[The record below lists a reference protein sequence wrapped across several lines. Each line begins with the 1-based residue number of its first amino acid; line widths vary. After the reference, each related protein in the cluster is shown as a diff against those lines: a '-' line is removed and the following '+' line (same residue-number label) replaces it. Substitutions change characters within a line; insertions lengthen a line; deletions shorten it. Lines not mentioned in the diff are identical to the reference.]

1 MRKILLSIGVFLATL
16 IVSANLLLFTSFGN
30 KILAPILQAG
40 LNYKLPIRTKI
51 QSLRISFGKIEASLI
66 IADTLKS
73 NLKGRYTLKG
83 FDILA
88 DFAPTDELLDILSA
102 SQKHPNQNK
111 SAPNSTKNTPQ
122 NNLLNTLQ
130 NLQNPPSSTSQNPT
144 QSQAQNLAK
153 NTSPYL
159 FTLRFVGRYKDYII
173 TSIKESSQIS
183 ALEYL
188 PTPSH
193 ATSNPLTTYHLTN
206 HPLANHPLATRPL
219 SAHTFATHA
228 SVQSTQTRLAQIEQQ
243 ALPQTSKTQY
253 SQVQTLQD
261 EDDFGSFENT
271 MEHFRSQNSQ
281 TPLPSLNTLPSLP
294 DLSHP
299 STQLDNTDSTSLD
312 FALDSP
318 DLTLQNPLLDS
329 SPDSIL
335 LDSALD
341 FALDMMQNP
350 ANKTPQV
357 NILARAR
364 FFEIKQY
371 ALELKAF
378 PSIIISKILD
388 FPYDFYGIFDLK
400 AKATLHA
407 KREKSNIN
415 AILNA
420 KNLIIQK
427 NQKNQKIQRNPNA
440 NLLSLQARFGTQEG
454 NLLSALSI
462 SLKSS
467 LTSQLKSLKSTQR
480 KNIIDKPS
488 TPKDILPNL
497 TLLAQ
502 ASTNLKT
509 LKTQAKITD
518 NYEIPLGR
526 LDFSQNGEYDL
537 EIFNLTNLGA
547 MLGLRLQGDMHLQ
560 GNYDIQNS
568 IINGKSNTLGGVSHF
583 ELNGDNL
590 KINAENIALEKLLA
604 LFGAPSVLEGRA
616 QMSANYNFLFAKG
629 AMSLQASNLGT
640 NINSADLSFYGIEGL
655 SKNPSP
661 LGVDLENI
669 LESNRLDFGDLQAT
683 PQNAINTLQ
692 NTTTLNMQSKLNA
705 GVNDCSLSIDTP
717 SEKIESTRCIINLI
731 AQNLQIT
738 LTLMPK
744 KYTQQESQN
753 SQNQAQNPPKWL
765 ESKELESNMILPQNQ
780 QNLNSQNLSPQ
791 NYSNT
796 QNPNI
801 QNANIQ
807 NANIMEGLQ
816 INISGSFTSPQVQK
830 NLPELPPDD
839 DEFLEF

>member
-1 MRKILLSIGVFLATL
+1 M
-16 IVSANLLLFTSFGN
+16 SANLLLFTSFGN

-88 DFAPTDELLDILSA
+88 DFAPTDELRDILSA
-102 SQKHPNQNK
+102 SQKHSNQK
-111 SAPNSTKNTPQ
+111 SSPNSTKNAPQ
-122 NNLLNTLQ
+122 NNLQNTLQ
-130 NLQNPPSSTSQNPT
+130 NLQNPPSNTSQNPT
-144 QSQAQNLAK
+144 QSQAQNPAQ

-193 ATSNPLTTYHLTN
+193 ATPNPLTTYS
-206 HPLANHPLATRPL
+206 L
-219 SAHTFATHA
+219 STHTFATHTN
-228 SVQSTQTRLAQIEQQ
+228 VQSTQKRLAQIEQQ
-243 ALPQTSKTQY
+243 TLPQTSKTQY
-253 SQVQTLQD
+253 SQVQNLQD

-299 STQLDNTDSTSLD
+299 NTQLDNTDSTSLD

-350 ANKTPQV
+350 ANQTPQA

-427 NQKNQKIQRNPNA
+427 NQKSQKIQRNPNA

-467 LTSQLKSLKSTQR
+467 LTSQLKSLKSTPR

-488 TPKDILPNL
+488 TPKDILPNI

-518 NYEIPLGR
+518 TYEIPLGR

-568 IINGKSNTLGGVSHF
+568 IIDGKSNTLGGVSYF

-604 LFGAPSVLEGRA
+604 LFGVPSVLEGRA

-629 AMSLQASNLGT
+629 AMSLQAINLGT

-669 LESNRLDFGDLQAT
+669 LESNRLDFGDLQTT
-683 PQNAINTLQ
+683 PQNVISTLQ
-692 NTTTLNMQSKLNA
+692 NTTTLSMQSKLNA

-717 SEKIESTRCIINLI
+717 SEKIESTRCTINLI

-738 LTLMPK
+738 LTLKPK
-744 KYTQQESQN
+744 KYTQQESL
-753 SQNQAQNPPKWL
+753 NQAQNTLDEL
-765 ESKELESNMILPQNQ
+765 ESKELESNMISPQNQ
-780 QNLNSQNLSPQ
+780 QKLNSQNLIPQ

-796 QNPNI
+796 QNPNMQNANI

-807 NANIMEGLQ
+807 NANMVEDLQ
-816 INISGSFTSPQVQK
+816 INISGSFASPQVQK

>member
-1 MRKILLSIGVFLATL
+1 MRKIILSIGVFLATL

-51 QSLRISFGKIEASLI
+51 KSLRISFGKIEASLI

-88 DFAPTDELLDILSA
+88 DFAPTDELGYALSDTLST
-102 SQKHPNQNK
+102 SQKHSNQNK

-122 NNLLNTLQ
+122 NNL
-130 NLQNPPSSTSQNPT
+130 QNPPPFTSQNP
-144 QSQAQNLAK
+144 AQ

-173 TSIKESSQIS
+173 TSIKKSSQIS

-193 ATSNPLTTYHLTN
+193 ATPNPLTTYHLTN
-206 HPLANHPLATRPL
+206 YPLATRPL
-219 SAHTFATHA
+219 STHTFATHA
-228 SVQSTQTRLAQIEQQ
+228 SVQPTQTRLVQIEQQ

-253 SQVQTLQD
+253 LQVQNLQD

-271 MEHFRSQNSQ
+271 MERFRHQNSQ

-294 DLSHP
+294 DLSPP

-350 ANKTPQV
+350 ANQTPQV

-400 AKATLHA
+400 AKATLHS

-502 ASTNLKT
+502 TSTNLKT

-560 GNYDIQNS
+560 GNYDIQKS
-568 IINGKSNTLGGVSHF
+568 IIDGKSNTLGGVSHF

-629 AMSLQASNLGT
+629 AMSLQASNLGA

-655 SKNPSP
+655 SKNPPP

-731 AQNLQIT
+731 AQNLQIA
-738 LTLMPK
+738 LTLKPK
-744 KYTQQESQN
+744 KYTQQESLN
-753 SQNQAQNPPKWL
+753 PQNQAQNLPKWL
-765 ESKELESNMILPQNQ
+765 ESKELESNMISPQNQ

-801 QNANIQ
+801 QNANI
-807 NANIMEGLQ
+807 MEGLQ
-816 INISGSFTSPQVQK
+816 INISGSFASPQVQK
-830 NLPELPPDD
+830 NLPELPPND

>member
-88 DFAPTDELLDILSA
+88 DFAPTDELRDILSA
-102 SQKHPNQNK
+102 SQKHSNQK
-111 SAPNSTKNTPQ
+111 SSPNSTKNAPQ
-122 NNLLNTLQ
+122 NNLQNTLQ
-130 NLQNPPSSTSQNPT
+130 NLQNPPSNTSQNPA
-144 QSQAQNLAK
+144 QSQAQNPAQ

-193 ATSNPLTTYHLTN
+193 ATHNPLTTYS
-206 HPLANHPLATRPL
+206 L
-219 SAHTFATHA
+219 STHTFATHA
-228 SVQSTQTRLAQIEQQ
+228 NVQSTQKRLAQIEQQ
-243 ALPQTSKTQY
+243 TLPQTSKTQY
-253 SQVQTLQD
+253 SQVQNLQD

-271 MEHFRSQNSQ
+271 MERFRHQNSQ

-299 STQLDNTDSTSLD
+299 STQLYNTDSTSLD

-350 ANKTPQV
+350 ANQTPQV

-467 LTSQLKSLKSTQR
+467 LTSQLKSLKSTPR

-488 TPKDILPNL
+488 TPKDILPNI

-568 IINGKSNTLGGVSHF
+568 IIDGKSNTLGGVSHF

-604 LFGAPSVLEGRA
+604 IFGAPSVLEGRA

-765 ESKELESNMILPQNQ
+765 ESKELESNMISPQNQ
-780 QNLNSQNLSPQ
+780 QNLSPQNLSPQ

-816 INISGSFTSPQVQK
+816 INISGSFASPQVQK

>member
-88 DFAPTDELLDILSA
+88 DFAPTDELGYTLSDTLST

-122 NNLLNTLQ
+122 NNLQNTLQ
-130 NLQNPPSSTSQNPT
+130 NLQNPPSNTLQNPT
-144 QSQAQNLAK
+144 QNQAQNPAK

-183 ALEYL
+183 ALDDL
-188 PTPSH
+188 PTPYH
-193 ATSNPLTTYHLTN
+193 ATPHPLTT
-206 HPLANHPLATRPL
+206 
-219 SAHTFATHA
+219 HTFAIHTSA
-228 SVQSTQTRLAQIEQQ
+228 KSIQARLAQIGQQ

-253 SQVQTLQD
+253 LQVQNLQD

-271 MEHFRSQNSQ
+271 MERFRSQNSQ

-299 STQLDNTDSTSLD
+299 NTQLDNTDSTSLD
-312 FALDSP
+312 FTLDSP
-318 DLTLQNPLLDS
+318 DLMLQNPLLDS

-335 LDSALD
+335 LDSALN

-350 ANKTPQV
+350 ANQTPQV

-371 ALELKAF
+371 ILELKAF
-378 PSIIISKILD
+378 PSIIASKILD

-467 LTSQLKSLKSTQR
+467 LTSQLKSLKSTPR

-502 ASTNLKT
+502 ARTNLKT

-547 MLGLRLQGDMHLQ
+547 MLGLKLQGDMHLQ

-568 IINGKSNTLGGVSHF
+568 IIDGKSNTLEGVSHF

-629 AMSLQASNLGT
+629 TMSLQASNLGA
-640 NINSADLSFYGIEGL
+640 NINSTDLSFYGIEGL

-669 LESNRLDFGDLQAT
+669 LESNRLDFGDST
-683 PQNAINTLQ
+683 PQNMINTLQ
-692 NTTTLNMQSKLNA
+692 NTTTLSMQSKLNA

-717 SEKIESTRCIINLI
+717 SEKIESTRCTINLI
-731 AQNLQIT
+731 AQNLQIA
-738 LTLMPK
+738 LALKPK
-744 KYTQQESQN
+744 KYTQKESQN
-753 SQNQAQNPPKWL
+753 PQNQAQNPPEWL
-765 ESKELESNMILPQNQ
+765 ESKELESNMISPQNQ
-780 QNLNSQNLSPQ
+780 QNPNSQNLSPQ

-801 QNANIQ
+801 QNANI
-807 NANIMEGLQ
+807 IEGLQ
-816 INISGSFTSPQVQK
+816 INISGSFASPQVQK

>member
-88 DFAPTDELLDILSA
+88 DFAPTDELRDILSA

-111 SAPNSTKNTPQ
+111 SSPNSTKNAPQ
-122 NNLLNTLQ
+122 NNLQNTLQ
-130 NLQNPPSSTSQNPT
+130 NLQNPPSSTSQNLT
-144 QSQAQNLAK
+144 QNQAQNPAQ

-159 FTLRFVGRYKDYII
+159 FTLRFIGRYKDYII

-193 ATSNPLTTYHLTN
+193 ATPNPLTTYS
-206 HPLANHPLATRPL
+206 L
-219 SAHTFATHA
+219 STHTFATHA
-228 SVQSTQTRLAQIEQQ
+228 SAQSIQKRLAQIEQQ
-243 ALPQTSKTQY
+243 TLPQTSKTQY
-253 SQVQTLQD
+253 SQVQNLQD

-271 MEHFRSQNSQ
+271 MEHFRHQNSQ
-281 TPLPSLNTLPSLP
+281 TPLPPLNTLPSLP
-294 DLSHP
+294 DLSRP
-299 STQLDNTDSTSLD
+299 NTQLDNTDSTSLD

-350 ANKTPQV
+350 ANQTPQV

-378 PSIIISKILD
+378 PSIIVSKILD

-454 NLLSALSI
+454 NLLSTLSI

-467 LTSQLKSLKSTQR
+467 LTSQLKSLKSTPR
-480 KNIIDKPS
+480 KSIIDKPS
-488 TPKDILPNL
+488 TPKDILPNI

-518 NYEIPLGR
+518 SYEIPLGR

-568 IINGKSNTLGGVSHF
+568 IIDGKSNTLGGVSYF

-629 AMSLQASNLGT
+629 AMSLQAINLGT

-683 PQNAINTLQ
+683 PQNAISTLQ
-692 NTTTLNMQSKLNA
+692 NTTTLSMQSKLNA

-717 SEKIESTRCIINLI
+717 SEKIESTRCTINLI
-731 AQNLQIT
+731 AQNLQIA
-738 LTLMPK
+738 LTLKPK

-753 SQNQAQNPPKWL
+753 QAQNTLEEL
-765 ESKELESNMILPQNQ
+765 ESKELESNMISPQNQ
-780 QNLNSQNLSPQ
+780 QKLKSQNLIPQ

-796 QNPNI
+796 QNPNMQNANI

-807 NANIMEGLQ
+807 NANMVEGLQ
-816 INISGSFTSPQVQK
+816 INISGNFASPQVQK

>member
-1 MRKILLSIGVFLATL
+1 MRKILLSIGIFLATL

-30 KILAPILQAG
+30 KILSPILQAG

-88 DFAPTDELLDILSA
+88 DFAPTDELGYTLSDTLSA

-122 NNLLNTLQ
+122 NNLQNTLQ
-130 NLQNPPSSTSQNPT
+130 NLQNPPSNTLQNPA
-144 QSQAQNLAK
+144 QSQAQNPAQ

-173 TSIKESSQIS
+173 TSVKESSQIS
-183 ALEYL
+183 ALDDL
-188 PTPSH
+188 PTPPH
-193 ATSNPLTTYHLTN
+193 TTPHPLTT
-206 HPLANHPLATRPL
+206 
-219 SAHTFATHA
+219 HTFAIHTSA
-228 SVQSTQTRLAQIEQQ
+228 KSIQARLAQIEQQ

-253 SQVQTLQD
+253 LQVQNLQD

-271 MEHFRSQNSQ
+271 MERFRSQNSQ

-312 FALDSP
+312 FTLDSP

-350 ANKTPQV
+350 ANQTPQV

-378 PSIIISKILD
+378 PSIIASKILD

-400 AKATLHA
+400 AKATLHV

-467 LTSQLKSLKSTQR
+467 LTSQLKSLKSKPR

-547 MLGLRLQGDMHLQ
+547 MLGLKLQGDMHLQ

-568 IINGKSNTLGGVSHF
+568 IIDGKSNTLGGVSHF

-629 AMSLQASNLGT
+629 AMSLQASNLGA

-669 LESNRLDFGDLQAT
+669 LESNRLDFGDST
-683 PQNAINTLQ
+683 PQNVINTLQ
-692 NTTTLNMQSKLNA
+692 NTTTLSMQSKLNA

-717 SEKIESTRCIINLI
+717 SEKIESTRCTINLI
-731 AQNLQIT
+731 AQNLQIA
-738 LTLMPK
+738 LALKPK

-753 SQNQAQNPPKWL
+753 PQNQAQNPPEWL
-765 ESKELESNMILPQNQ
+765 ESKELQSNMILPQNQ
-780 QNLNSQNLSPQ
+780 QNPNSQNLSPQ

-801 QNANIQ
+801 QNANI
-807 NANIMEGLQ
+807 IEDLQ
-816 INISGSFTSPQVQK
+816 INISGSFASPQVQK

>member
-88 DFAPTDELLDILSA
+88 DFAPTDELRDILSA
-102 SQKHPNQNK
+102 SQKHPNQK
-111 SAPNSTKNTPQ
+111 SSPNSTKNAPQ
-122 NNLLNTLQ
+122 NNLQNTLQ
-130 NLQNPPSSTSQNPT
+130 NLQNPPSSTSQNPA
-144 QSQAQNLAK
+144 QSQAQ

-193 ATSNPLTTYHLTN
+193 AMLNPLTTYS
-206 HPLANHPLATRPL
+206 L
-219 SAHTFATHA
+219 STHTFVTHA
-228 SVQSTQTRLAQIEQQ
+228 SAQSIQKRLAQIEQQ
-243 ALPQTSKTQY
+243 TLSQTSKTQY
-253 SQVQTLQD
+253 SQVQNLQD

-271 MEHFRSQNSQ
+271 MEHFRHQNSQ

-299 STQLDNTDSTSLD
+299 NTQLDNTDSTSLD

-350 ANKTPQV
+350 ANQTPQV

-427 NQKNQKIQRNPNA
+427 NQKNAQKIQRNPNA

-454 NLLSALSI
+454 NLLSTLSI

-467 LTSQLKSLKSTQR
+467 LTSQLKSLKSTPR
-480 KNIIDKPS
+480 KNITDKPS
-488 TPKDILPNL
+488 TPKDILPNI

-518 NYEIPLGR
+518 TYEIPLGR

-537 EIFNLTNLGA
+537 EIFNLANLGA

-568 IINGKSNTLGGVSHF
+568 IIDGKSNTLGGVSHF

-604 LFGAPSVLEGRA
+604 LFGVPSVLEGRA

-629 AMSLQASNLGT
+629 AMSLQAINLGA

-661 LGVDLENI
+661 LGLENI

-683 PQNAINTLQ
+683 PQNVINSPQ
-692 NTTTLNMQSKLNA
+692 NTTTLSMQSKLNA
-705 GVNDCSLSIDTP
+705 GINDCSLSIDTP
-717 SEKIESTRCIINLI
+717 SEKIESTRCTINLI
-731 AQNLQIT
+731 AQNLQIA
-738 LTLMPK
+738 LTLKPK
-744 KYTQQESQN
+744 KYTQQESLN
-753 SQNQAQNPPKWL
+753 PQNQAQNPPEWL
-765 ESKELESNMILPQNQ
+765 ESKELESNMISPQNQ
-780 QNLNSQNLSPQ
+780 QNLNSQNLNPQ

-796 QNPNI
+796 QNPNMQNANI

-807 NANIMEGLQ
+807 NANIVEGLQ
-816 INISGSFTSPQVQK
+816 INISGSFASPQVQK

>member
-1 MRKILLSIGVFLATL
+1 M
-16 IVSANLLLFTSFGN
+16 LFTSFGN

-73 NLKGRYTLKG
+73 NLKGKYTLKG

-88 DFAPTDELLDILSA
+88 DFAPTDELGYALSDTLST

-122 NNLLNTLQ
+122 NSLQNNLQDTLQ
-130 NLQNPPSSTSQNPT
+130 NLQNPPPFTSQNPA
-144 QSQAQNLAK
+144 QSQAQNPAK

-193 ATSNPLTTYHLTN
+193 ATPNPLTTY
-206 HPLANHPLATRPL
+206 PLATRPL
-219 SAHTFATHA
+219 STHTFATHA
-228 SVQSTQTRLAQIEQQ
+228 SVQSTQTRLVQIEQQ
-243 ALPQTSKTQY
+243 ALSHTSKEQY
-253 SQVQTLQD
+253 LQVQNLQD

-271 MEHFRSQNSQ
+271 MERFRHQNSQ

-299 STQLDNTDSTSLD
+299 NTQLDNTDSTSLD

-350 ANKTPQV
+350 ANQTPQV

-415 AILNA
+415 AILTA

-467 LTSQLKSLKSTQR
+467 LTSQLKSIKSTPR

-518 NYEIPLGR
+518 SYEIPLGR

-568 IINGKSNTLGGVSHF
+568 IIDGKSNTLGGVSYF

-590 KINAENIALEKLLA
+590 RINAENIALEKLLT

-629 AMSLQASNLGT
+629 TMSLQASNLGA

-661 LGVDLENI
+661 LGLENI

-692 NTTTLNMQSKLNA
+692 NTTTLSMQSKLNA

-717 SEKIESTRCIINLI
+717 SEKIESTRCTINLI
-731 AQNLQIT
+731 AQNLQIA
-738 LTLMPK
+738 LTLKPK

-753 SQNQAQNPPKWL
+753 PQNQAQNPPEWQ
-765 ESKELESNMILPQNQ
+765 ESKELESNMISPQNQ

-816 INISGSFTSPQVQK
+816 INISGSFASPQVQK

-839 DEFLEF
+839 DEYLLEF

>member
-88 DFAPTDELLDILSA
+88 DFAPTDELGYALSDTLST

-122 NNLLNTLQ
+122 NNL
-130 NLQNPPSSTSQNPT
+130 QNPPSNTSQNPA

-173 TSIKESSQIS
+173 TSIKKFSQIS

-193 ATSNPLTTYHLTN
+193 ATPNPLTTYHLTN

-219 SAHTFATHA
+219 STHTFATHA
-228 SVQSTQTRLAQIEQQ
+228 SVQSTQTRLVQIEQQ
-243 ALPQTSKTQY
+243 ALSHTAKKQY
-253 SQVQTLQD
+253 SQVQNLQD

-271 MEHFRSQNSQ
+271 MEHFRHQNSQ

-294 DLSHP
+294 DLSYP

-312 FALDSP
+312 FELDSP
-318 DLTLQNPLLDS
+318 DLTLQNPLIDS
-329 SPDSIL
+329 NPDSIL

-350 ANKTPQV
+350 ANQTPQV

-371 ALELKAF
+371 ALELRAF

-415 AILNA
+415 AILTA

-467 LTSQLKSLKSTQR
+467 LTSQLKSLKSTPR

-518 NYEIPLGR
+518 SYEIPLGR

-568 IINGKSNTLGGVSHF
+568 IIDGKSNTLGGVSHF

-629 AMSLQASNLGT
+629 TMSLQASNLGA

-661 LGVDLENI
+661 LGLENI

-692 NTTTLNMQSKLNA
+692 NTTTLSMQSKLNA

-731 AQNLQIT
+731 AQNLQIA
-738 LTLMPK
+738 LTLKPK
-744 KYTQQESQN
+744 KYTQQESLN
-753 SQNQAQNPPKWL
+753 PQNQAQNPLETL
-765 ESKELESNMILPQNQ
+765 ESKELESNMILSQNQ
-780 QNLNSQNLSPQ
+780 QNPNSQNLVPQ

-796 QNPNI
+796 QNLNS

-816 INISGSFTSPQVQK
+816 INISGSFASPQVQK

-839 DEFLEF
+839 DEYLLEF

>member
-88 DFAPTDELLDILSA
+88 DFAPTNELGYTLSDTLST

-111 SAPNSTKNTPQ
+111 STPNSTKNTPQ
-122 NNLLNTLQ
+122 NNLQNTLQ
-130 NLQNPPSSTSQNPT
+130 NLQNPPSNTLQNPA
-144 QSQAQNLAK
+144 QSQAQNPAK

-173 TSIKESSQIS
+173 TSVKESSQIS
-183 ALEYL
+183 ALDDL
-188 PTPSH
+188 PTPYH
-193 ATSNPLTTYHLTN
+193 AMPHPLTT
-206 HPLANHPLATRPL
+206 
-219 SAHTFATHA
+219 HTFAIHA
-228 SVQSTQTRLAQIEQQ
+228 SAKSIQARLAQIGQQ

-253 SQVQTLQD
+253 LQVQTLQD

-271 MEHFRSQNSQ
+271 MERFRSQNSQ

-299 STQLDNTDSTSLD
+299 NTQLDNTDSTSLD
-312 FALDSP
+312 FTLDSP

-350 ANKTPQV
+350 ANQTPQV

-378 PSIIISKILD
+378 PSIIASKILD

-400 AKATLHA
+400 AKAKIHA

-427 NQKNQKIQRNPNA
+427 TQKNQKIQRNPNA

-467 LTSQLKSLKSTQR
+467 LTSQLKSLKSTPR

-547 MLGLRLQGDMHLQ
+547 MLGLKLQGDMHLQ

-629 AMSLQASNLGT
+629 TMSLQASNLGA

-655 SKNPSP
+655 SKNPSL

-669 LESNRLDFGDLQAT
+669 LESNRLDFGDLQTA
-683 PQNAINTLQ
+683 PQNMINTLQ
-692 NTTTLNMQSKLNA
+692 NTTTLSMQSKLNA
-705 GVNDCSLSIDTP
+705 GINDCSLSIDTP
-717 SEKIESTRCIINLI
+717 SEKIESTHCIINLI
-731 AQNLQIT
+731 AQNLQIA
-738 LTLMPK
+738 LALKPK
-744 KYTQQESQN
+744 KYTQKESQN
-753 SQNQAQNPPKWL
+753 PQNQAQNPPEWL
-765 ESKELESNMILPQNQ
+765 ESKELESNMISPQNQ
-780 QNLNSQNLSPQ
+780 QNPNSQNLSPQ

-801 QNANIQ
+801 QNANI
-807 NANIMEGLQ
+807 IEGLQ
-816 INISGSFTSPQVQK
+816 INISGSFASPQVQK

>member
-51 QSLRISFGKIEASLI
+51 QSLHISFGKIEASLI

-88 DFAPTDELLDILSA
+88 DFALTDGLGYALSDTL
-102 SQKHPNQNK
+102 SSNQKHPNQK
-111 SAPNSTKNTPQ
+111 SAPNSTKNAPQ
-122 NNLLNTLQ
+122 NNLQDALQ
-130 NLQNPPSSTSQNPT
+130 NLQNPPSNTSQNH
-144 QSQAQNLAK
+144 AQNPAK

-193 ATSNPLTTYHLTN
+193 ATLNPLTTYS
-206 HPLANHPLATRPL
+206 LATRPL
-219 SAHTFATHA
+219 STHTFATHA
-228 SVQSTQTRLAQIEQQ
+228 SVQSTQTRLVQIEQQ
-243 ALPQTSKTQY
+243 ALPQNSNNAQY
-253 SQVQTLQD
+253 SQNLQ
-261 EDDFGSFENT
+261 EDFDSFEDT
-271 MEHFRSQNSQ
+271 MERFRHQNSQ

-299 STQLDNTDSTSLD
+299 NTQLDNADSTSLD

-318 DLTLQNPLLDS
+318 DLTLQNPLIDS

-350 ANKTPQV
+350 ANQTPQV

-415 AILNA
+415 AILTA

-427 NQKNQKIQRNPNA
+427 NQKNQRIQRNPNA
-440 NLLSLQARFGTQEG
+440 NLFSLQARFGTQEG
-454 NLLSALSI
+454 NLLSTLSI

-467 LTSQLKSLKSTQR
+467 LTSQLKSLKSTPR

-518 NYEIPLGR
+518 SYEIPLGR

-568 IINGKSNTLGGVSHF
+568 IIDGKSNTLGGVSYF

-590 KINAENIALEKLLA
+590 RINAENIALEKLLT

-629 AMSLQASNLGT
+629 AMSLQTSNLGA

-683 PQNAINTLQ
+683 PQNVINAPQ
-692 NTTTLNMQSKLNA
+692 NTTTLSMQSKLNA
-705 GVNDCSLSIDTP
+705 GVNDCSLSIETP
-717 SEKIESTRCIINLI
+717 SEKIESTRCTINLI
-731 AQNLQIT
+731 AQNLQIA
-738 LTLMPK
+738 LTLKPK
-744 KYTQQESQN
+744 KYAQQESQN
-753 SQNQAQNPPKWL
+753 TQNPPEWL
-765 ESKELESNMILPQNQ
+765 ESKELESNMISPQNQ
-780 QNLNSQNLSPQ
+780 QKPNSQNLVPQ

-807 NANIMEGLQ
+807 NANIVEGLQ
-816 INISGSFTSPQVQK
+816 INISGSFASPQVQK

>member
-88 DFAPTDELLDILSA
+88 DFAPTDELGYALSDTLSA
-102 SQKHPNQNK
+102 SQKHSNQNK

-122 NNLLNTLQ
+122 NNL
-130 NLQNPPSSTSQNPT
+130 QNPPPFTSQNPA
-144 QSQAQNLAK
+144 QSQAQNPVQ

-193 ATSNPLTTYHLTN
+193 AMLNPLTTYHL
-206 HPLANHPLATRPL
+206 ANHSLATRPL
-219 SAHTFATHA
+219 STHTFATHA
-228 SVQSTQTRLAQIEQQ
+228 SVQPTQTRLAQIEQQ
-243 ALPQTSKTQY
+243 AISHTSKEQY
-253 SQVQTLQD
+253 SQVQNLQD

-271 MEHFRSQNSQ
+271 MERFRSQNSQ

-312 FALDSP
+312 FTLDSP

-341 FALDMMQNP
+341 FALNMMQNP
-350 ANKTPQV
+350 ANQTPQV

-371 ALELKAF
+371 ILELKAF
-378 PSIIISKILD
+378 PSIIASKILD

-467 LTSQLKSLKSTQR
+467 LTSQLKSLKSTPR

-547 MLGLRLQGDMHLQ
+547 MLGLKLQGDMHLQ

-568 IINGKSNTLGGVSHF
+568 IIDGKSNTLGGVSHF

-629 AMSLQASNLGT
+629 AMSLQASNLGA

-661 LGVDLENI
+661 LVVDLENI
-669 LESNRLDFGDLQAT
+669 LESNRLDFGDLQTT

-731 AQNLQIT
+731 AQNLQIA
-738 LTLMPK
+738 LTLKPK
-744 KYTQQESQN
+744 KYTQQESLN
-753 SQNQAQNPPKWL
+753 PQNQAQNPPKWL
-765 ESKELESNMILPQNQ
+765 ESKELESNMISPQNQ
-780 QNLNSQNLSPQ
+780 QNPNSQNLSPQ

-796 QNPNI
+796 QNPNM
-801 QNANIQ
+801 QNANIV
-807 NANIMEGLQ
+807 EGLQ
-816 INISGSFTSPQVQK
+816 INISGSFASPQVQK

>member
-88 DFAPTDELLDILSA
+88 DFAPTDELGYALSDTLST
-102 SQKHPNQNK
+102 SQKHPNQSK

-122 NNLLNTLQ
+122 NNL
-130 NLQNPPSSTSQNPT
+130 QNPPSNTSQNPA
-144 QSQAQNLAK
+144 QSQAQNPAK
-153 NTSPYL
+153 NTSPHL

-183 ALEYL
+183 VIEYL

-193 ATSNPLTTYHLTN
+193 AMLNPLTTYHLTN

-219 SAHTFATHA
+219 STHTFATHA

-243 ALPQTSKTQY
+243 ALSHTSKEQY
-253 SQVQTLQD
+253 LQVQTLQD

-271 MEHFRSQNSQ
+271 MERFRHQNSQ

-294 DLSHP
+294 DLSPP

-318 DLTLQNPLLDS
+318 DLTLKNPLIDS

-350 ANKTPQV
+350 ANQTPQV

-454 NLLSALSI
+454 NLLSSLSI

-467 LTSQLKSLKSTQR
+467 LTSQLKSLKSTPR

-568 IINGKSNTLGGVSHF
+568 IIDGKSNTLGGVSHF

-590 KINAENIALEKLLA
+590 KINAENIALEKLLT

-616 QMSANYNFLFAKG
+616 QMSANYNFLFDKG
-629 AMSLQASNLGT
+629 TMSLQASNLGA

-661 LGVDLENI
+661 LGVENI

-683 PQNAINTLQ
+683 PQNTINTLQ
-692 NTTTLNMQSKLNA
+692 NTTTLSMQSKLNA

-717 SEKIESTRCIINLI
+717 SEKIESTRCTINLI
-731 AQNLQIT
+731 AQNLQIA

-753 SQNQAQNPPKWL
+753 PQNQAQNPPEWL
-765 ESKELESNMILPQNQ
+765 ESKELESNMISPQNQ
-780 QNLNSQNLSPQ
+780 QNPNSQNLIPQ

-796 QNPNI
+796 QSPNI
-801 QNANIQ
+801 QNANIV
-807 NANIMEGLQ
+807 EGLQ
-816 INISGSFTSPQVQK
+816 INISGSFASPQVQK

>member
-1 MRKILLSIGVFLATL
+1 M
-16 IVSANLLLFTSFGN
+16 SANLLLFTSFGN

-88 DFAPTDELLDILSA
+88 DFAPTDELRDILSA
-102 SQKHPNQNK
+102 SQKHSNQK
-111 SAPNSTKNTPQ
+111 SSPNSTKNAPQ
-122 NNLLNTLQ
+122 NNLQNTLQ
-130 NLQNPPSSTSQNPT
+130 NLQNPPSNTSQNPT
-144 QSQAQNLAK
+144 QSQAQNPAQ

-173 TSIKESSQIS
+173 TSVKEPSQIS
-183 ALEYL
+183 PLEYL

-193 ATSNPLTTYHLTN
+193 AMLNPITTY
-206 HPLANHPLATRPL
+206 PLANHTL
-219 SAHTFATHA
+219 STHTFATHA
-228 SVQSTQTRLAQIEQQ
+228 SAQSTQKRLAQIEQQ
-243 ALPQTSKTQY
+243 TLPQTSKTQY
-253 SQVQTLQD
+253 SQVQNLQD

-271 MEHFRSQNSQ
+271 MEHFHSQNSQ

-299 STQLDNTDSTSLD
+299 NTQLDNTDSTSLD

-335 LDSALD
+335 LDSVLD

-350 ANKTPQV
+350 ANQTPQV

-378 PSIIISKILD
+378 PSIIVSKILD

-467 LTSQLKSLKSTQR
+467 LTSQLKSLKSTPR
-480 KNIIDKPS
+480 KSIIDKPS
-488 TPKDILPNL
+488 TPKDILPNI

-518 NYEIPLGR
+518 TYEIPLGR

-568 IINGKSNTLGGVSHF
+568 VIDGKSNTLGGVSYF

-604 LFGAPSVLEGRA
+604 LFGVPSVLEGRA

-629 AMSLQASNLGT
+629 AMSLQAINLGT

-683 PQNAINTLQ
+683 PQNAISTLQ
-692 NTTTLNMQSKLNA
+692 NTTTLSMQSKLNA

-717 SEKIESTRCIINLI
+717 SEKIESTRCTINLI
-731 AQNLQIT
+731 AQNLQIA
-738 LTLMPK
+738 LALKPK
-744 KYTQQESQN
+744 KYTQKESQN
-753 SQNQAQNPPKWL
+753 PQNQAQNQPEWL
-765 ESKELESNMILPQNQ
+765 ESKELESNMISPQNQ
-780 QNLNSQNLSPQ
+780 QKLNSQNLIPQ

-796 QNPNI
+796 QNPNMQNANI

-807 NANIMEGLQ
+807 NANMVEGLQ
-816 INISGSFTSPQVQK
+816 INISGSFASPQVQK

>member
-1 MRKILLSIGVFLATL
+1 M
-16 IVSANLLLFTSFGN
+16 SANLLLFTSFGN

-88 DFAPTDELLDILSA
+88 DFAPTDELLDILST

-111 SAPNSTKNTPQ
+111 SAPNSTKNTPR
-122 NNLLNTLQ
+122 N
-130 NLQNPPSSTSQNPT
+130 NLQNPPSSTSQNPA
-144 QSQAQNLAK
+144 QSQAQNPTQ

-183 ALEYL
+183 SLEYL

-193 ATSNPLTTYHLTN
+193 AMLNPLTTY
-206 HPLANHPLATRPL
+206 PLATRPL
-219 SAHTFATHA
+219 STHTFATHT

-243 ALPQTSKTQY
+243 ALSHTSKEQY
-253 SQVQTLQD
+253 LQVQNLQD

-271 MEHFRSQNSQ
+271 MEHFRFQNSQ

-294 DLSHP
+294 DLSRP
-299 STQLDNTDSTSLD
+299 STQPDNTDSTSLD
-312 FALDSP
+312 FGLDSP

-350 ANKTPQV
+350 ANQTPQV

-415 AILNA
+415 AILTA

-454 NLLSALSI
+454 NLLSSLSI

-467 LTSQLKSLKSTQR
+467 LTSQLKSLKSTPR

-568 IINGKSNTLGGVSHF
+568 IIDGKSNTLGGVSHF

-629 AMSLQASNLGT
+629 TMSLQASNIGA

-717 SEKIESTRCIINLI
+717 SEKIESTRCTINLI
-731 AQNLQIT
+731 AQNLQIA

-744 KYTQQESQN
+744 KYTQQESLN
-753 SQNQAQNPPKWL
+753 PQNQAQNLPKWL
-765 ESKELESNMILPQNQ
+765 ESNMISPQNQ

-816 INISGSFTSPQVQK
+816 INISGSFASPQVQK

>member
-88 DFAPTDELLDILSA
+88 DFAPTDELRDILSA
-102 SQKHPNQNK
+102 SQKHSNQK
-111 SAPNSTKNTPQ
+111 SSPNSTKNAPQ
-122 NNLLNTLQ
+122 NNLQNTLQ
-130 NLQNPPSSTSQNPT
+130 NLQNPPSNTSQNPT
-144 QSQAQNLAK
+144 QSQAQNPAQ

-193 ATSNPLTTYHLTN
+193 ATPNPLTTYS
-206 HPLANHPLATRPL
+206 L
-219 SAHTFATHA
+219 STHTFATHA
-228 SVQSTQTRLAQIEQQ
+228 NVQSTQKRLAQIEQQ
-243 ALPQTSKTQY
+243 TLPQTSKTQY
-253 SQVQTLQD
+253 SQVQNLQD

-271 MEHFRSQNSQ
+271 MEHFRHQNSQ

-299 STQLDNTDSTSLD
+299 NTQLDNTDSTSLD

-350 ANKTPQV
+350 ANQTPQV

-378 PSIIISKILD
+378 PSIIVSKILD

-454 NLLSALSI
+454 NLLSTLSI

-467 LTSQLKSLKSTQR
+467 LTSQLKSLKSTPR
-480 KNIIDKPS
+480 KSIIDKPS
-488 TPKDILPNL
+488 TPKDILPNI

-518 NYEIPLGR
+518 TYEIPLGR

-537 EIFNLTNLGA
+537 EIFNLANLGA
-547 MLGLRLQGDMHLQ
+547 MLSLRLQGDMHLQ

-568 IINGKSNTLGGVSHF
+568 VIDGKSNTLGGVSYF

-604 LFGAPSVLEGRA
+604 LFGVPSVLEGRA

-629 AMSLQASNLGT
+629 TMSLQASNLGT

-661 LGVDLENI
+661 LGADLENI
-669 LESNRLDFGDLQAT
+669 LESNRLDFGDLQTT
-683 PQNAINTLQ
+683 PKNVINTPQ
-692 NTTTLNMQSKLNA
+692 NTTTLSMQSKLNA
-705 GVNDCSLSIDTP
+705 GVNDCSLNIDTP
-717 SEKIESTRCIINLI
+717 SEKIESTRCTINLI

-738 LTLMPK
+738 LTLKPK

-753 SQNQAQNPPKWL
+753 QAQNPPEWT
-765 ESKELESNMILPQNQ
+765 ESKELESNMISPQNQ
-780 QNLNSQNLSPQ
+780 QNLNSQNLIPQ

-801 QNANIQ
+801 QSANIQNANIQ
-807 NANIMEGLQ
+807 NANIVEGLQ
-816 INISGSFTSPQVQK
+816 INISGSFSSPQVQK

>member
-88 DFAPTDELLDILSA
+88 DFATTDELRDILSA
-102 SQKHPNQNK
+102 SQKHSNQK
-111 SAPNSTKNTPQ
+111 SSPNSTKNAPQ
-122 NNLLNTLQ
+122 NNLQNTLQ
-130 NLQNPPSSTSQNPT
+130 NLQNPPSNTSQNPA
-144 QSQAQNLAK
+144 QSQAQNPAQ

-193 ATSNPLTTYHLTN
+193 ATPNPLTTYS
-206 HPLANHPLATRPL
+206 L
-219 SAHTFATHA
+219 STHTFATHA
-228 SVQSTQTRLAQIEQQ
+228 SAQSIQKRLAQIEQQ
-243 ALPQTSKTQY
+243 TLPQTSKTQY
-253 SQVQTLQD
+253 SQVQNLQD
-261 EDDFGSFENT
+261 EGDFGSFENT
-271 MEHFRSQNSQ
+271 MEHFRHQNSQ
-281 TPLPSLNTLPSLP
+281 TPSPSLNTLPSLP

-299 STQLDNTDSTSLD
+299 NTQLDNTDSTSLD

-350 ANKTPQV
+350 ANQTPQV

-378 PSIIISKILD
+378 PSIIVSKILD

-454 NLLSALSI
+454 NLLSTLSI

-467 LTSQLKSLKSTQR
+467 LTSQLKSLKSTPR

-488 TPKDILPNL
+488 TPKDILPNI

-518 NYEIPLGR
+518 TYEIPLGR

-568 IINGKSNTLGGVSHF
+568 IIDGKSNTLGGVSYF

-604 LFGAPSVLEGRA
+604 LFGVPSVLEGRA

-629 AMSLQASNLGT
+629 TMSLQAINLGA

-661 LGVDLENI
+661 LGLENI

-692 NTTTLNMQSKLNA
+692 NTTTLSMQSKLNA

-717 SEKIESTRCIINLI
+717 SEKIESTRCTINLI
-731 AQNLQIT
+731 AQNLQIA
-738 LTLMPK
+738 LTLKPK

-753 SQNQAQNPPKWL
+753 QAQNQPEWT
-765 ESKELESNMILPQNQ
+765 ESKELESNMISPQNQ

-791 NYSNT
+791 NYSNM
-796 QNPNI
+796 QNANI

-807 NANIMEGLQ
+807 NANIVEGLQ
-816 INISGSFTSPQVQK
+816 INISGSFASPQVQK

>member
-88 DFAPTDELLDILSA
+88 DFAPTDELGYALSDTLSA

-122 NNLLNTLQ
+122 NNL
-130 NLQNPPSSTSQNPT
+130 QNPPPFTSQNPA
-144 QSQAQNLAK
+144 QSQAQNPTQ

-193 ATSNPLTTYHLTN
+193 AKLNPLTTY
-206 HPLANHPLATRPL
+206 PLANHSLATRPL
-219 SAHTFATHA
+219 STHTFATHT
-228 SVQSTQTRLAQIEQQ
+228 SVQSTQTRLSQIEQQ
-243 ALPQTSKTQY
+243 ALSHTSKEQY
-253 SQVQTLQD
+253 LQVQNLQD

-271 MEHFRSQNSQ
+271 MEHFRFQNSQ

-294 DLSHP
+294 DLSRP
-299 STQLDNTDSTSLD
+299 NTQLDNTDSTSLD
-312 FALDSP
+312 FGLDSP

-350 ANKTPQV
+350 ANQTPQV

-378 PSIIISKILD
+378 PSIIVSKILD

-400 AKATLHA
+400 AKATLNA

-415 AILNA
+415 AILTA

-454 NLLSALSI
+454 NLLSSLSI

-467 LTSQLKSLKSTQR
+467 LTSQLKSLKSTPR
-480 KNIIDKPS
+480 KNIINKPS

-568 IINGKSNTLGGVSHF
+568 IIDGKSNTLGGVSHF

-629 AMSLQASNLGT
+629 AMNLQASNLGA

-655 SKNPSP
+655 SKTPSP

-669 LESNRLDFGDLQAT
+669 LESNRLDFGDLQTT
-683 PQNAINTLQ
+683 PQK
-692 NTTTLNMQSKLNA
+692 TTTLSMQSKLNA

-717 SEKIESTRCIINLI
+717 SEKIESTRCTINLI
-731 AQNLQIT
+731 AQNLQIA

-744 KYTQQESQN
+744 KYTQQESLN
-753 SQNQAQNPPKWL
+753 LQNQAQNPPEWL

-780 QNLNSQNLSPQ
+780 QNLNSQNLIPQ

-816 INISGSFTSPQVQK
+816 INISGSFASPQVQK

>member
-51 QSLRISFGKIEASLI
+51 QSLRISFGKVEASLI

-88 DFAPTDELLDILSA
+88 DFAPTDELGYALSDTLSA

-122 NNLLNTLQ
+122 NNLQSTLQ
-130 NLQNPPSSTSQNPT
+130 NLQNISPSTSQNLTQT
-144 QSQAQNLAK
+144 QSQNLV
-153 NTSPYL
+153 SYF

-173 TSIKESSQIS
+173 TSVKEPSQI
-183 ALEYL
+183 ATLDDL
-188 PTPSH
+188 PTHYRAMSYDSTYPLDIH
-193 ATSNPLTTYHLTN
+193 AF
-206 HPLANHPLATRPL
+206 ATR
-219 SAHTFATHA
+219 ANA
-228 SVQSTQTRLAQIEQQ
+228 QSTQARFAQLEQQ
-243 ALPQTSKTQY
+243 TLSQTTKNEQY
-253 SQVQTLQD
+253 SQNLQD
-261 EDDFGSFENT
+261 DFDSFENT

-281 TPLPSLNTLPSLP
+281 THLPSLNTLPQLP
-294 DLSHP
+294 DLSSP
-299 STQLDNTDSTSLD
+299 STQLDNEDSTSLD
-312 FALDSP
+312 FTLDSP

-350 ANKTPQV
+350 ANQTPQV

-400 AKATLHA
+400 TKATLHA

-415 AILNA
+415 AILTA

-427 NQKNQKIQRNPNA
+427 SQKNQKIQRNPNA
-440 NLLSLQARFGTQEG
+440 NLLSLQARFATQEG

-480 KNIIDKPS
+480 KNIINKPS

-502 ASTNLKT
+502 ANTNLKT

-547 MLGLRLQGDMHLQ
+547 MLGLKLQGDMHLQ

-568 IINGKSNTLGGVSHF
+568 IIEGKSNTLGGVSHF
-583 ELNGDNL
+583 KLNGDNL

-629 AMSLQASNLGT
+629 TMSLQASNLGA

-655 SKNPSP
+655 SKIPSP

-692 NTTTLNMQSKLNA
+692 NTTTLSMQSKLNA

-717 SEKIESTRCIINLI
+717 SEKIESTRCTINLI
-731 AQNLQIT
+731 AQNLQIA
-738 LTLMPK
+738 LTLKPK
-744 KYTQQESQN
+744 KHIQQESQN
-753 SQNQAQNPPKWL
+753 PQNQAQNPPKWL
-765 ESKELESNMILPQNQ
+765 ESKELESNMISPQNQ
-780 QNLNSQNLSPQ
+780 QNLNSQNLIPQ
-791 NYSNT
+791 NYSNM
-796 QNPNI
+796 QNTGI

-807 NANIMEGLQ
+807 NANIVEGLQ
-816 INISGSFTSPQVQK
+816 INISGSFASPQVQK

>member
-88 DFAPTDELLDILSA
+88 DFAPTDELGYTLSDTLSA

-122 NNLLNTLQ
+122 NNLQNTLQ
-130 NLQNPPSSTSQNPT
+130 NLQNPPSNTLQNPT
-144 QSQAQNLAK
+144 QSQAQNPAQ

-173 TSIKESSQIS
+173 TSVKESSQIS
-183 ALEYL
+183 ALDDL
-188 PTPSH
+188 PTPYH
-193 ATSNPLTTYHLTN
+193 ATPHPLTT
-206 HPLANHPLATRPL
+206 
-219 SAHTFATHA
+219 HTFAAHA
-228 SVQSTQTRLAQIEQQ
+228 SAKSTQARLAQIGQQ

-253 SQVQTLQD
+253 LQVQNLQD

-299 STQLDNTDSTSLD
+299 NTQLDNTDSTSLD
-312 FALDSP
+312 FTLDSP

-350 ANKTPQV
+350 ANQTPQV

-400 AKATLHA
+400 AKATLHT

-467 LTSQLKSLKSTQR
+467 LTSQLKSLKSTPR

-568 IINGKSNTLGGVSHF
+568 IIDGKSNTLGGVSHF

-629 AMSLQASNLGT
+629 AMSLQAINLGA

-669 LESNRLDFGDLQAT
+669 LESNRLDFGDLQTT

-692 NTTTLNMQSKLNA
+692 NTTTLSMQSKLNA

-717 SEKIESTRCIINLI
+717 SEKIESTRCTINLI
-731 AQNLQIT
+731 AQNLQIA
-738 LTLMPK
+738 LTLKPK
-744 KYTQQESQN
+744 KYTQQESLKP
-753 SQNQAQNPPKWL
+753 QNQAQNPPEWL
-765 ESKELESNMILPQNQ
+765 ESKELESNMISPQNQ
-780 QNLNSQNLSPQ
+780 QNLVPQ

-801 QNANIQ
+801 QNTNIQ

-816 INISGSFTSPQVQK
+816 INISGSFASPQVQK

>member
-88 DFAPTDELLDILSA
+88 DFAPTDELGYALSDTLSA
-102 SQKHPNQNK
+102 SQKHSNQNK

-122 NNLLNTLQ
+122 NNL
-130 NLQNPPSSTSQNPT
+130 QNPPSNTSQNPT
-144 QSQAQNLAK
+144 QNQAQNPAQ

-173 TSIKESSQIS
+173 TSIKKSSQIS

-193 ATSNPLTTYHLTN
+193 ATPNPLTTYHLTN
-206 HPLANHPLATRPL
+206 HPLATRPL
-219 SAHTFATHA
+219 TTHTFATHA

-243 ALPQTSKTQY
+243 ALSHTSKEQY
-253 SQVQTLQD
+253 LQVQNLQD

-271 MEHFRSQNSQ
+271 MERFRHQNSQ

-299 STQLDNTDSTSLD
+299 STQLDIADSTSLD

-318 DLTLQNPLLDS
+318 DLTLQNPLIDS

-350 ANKTPQV
+350 ANQTPQV

-378 PSIIISKILD
+378 PSIIISKVLD

-415 AILNA
+415 AILTA

-467 LTSQLKSLKSTQR
+467 LTSQLKSLKSTPR

-488 TPKDILPNL
+488 IPKDILPNL

-509 LKTQAKITD
+509 LETQAKITD
-518 NYEIPLGR
+518 SYEIPLGR

-537 EIFNLTNLGA
+537 EIFNLTNLGS

-568 IINGKSNTLGGVSHF
+568 IIDGKSNTLGGVSHF

-616 QMSANYNFLFAKG
+616 QMSANYNFIFAKG
-629 AMSLQASNLGT
+629 TMSLQASNLGA

-692 NTTTLNMQSKLNA
+692 NTTTLSMQSKLNA
-705 GVNDCSLSIDTP
+705 GVNDCALSIDTP
-717 SEKIESTRCIINLI
+717 SEKIESTRCTINLI
-731 AQNLQIT
+731 AQNLQIA
-738 LTLMPK
+738 LTLKPK

-753 SQNQAQNPPKWL
+753 QQNQAQNPPEWL

-780 QNLNSQNLSPQ
+780 QN
-791 NYSNT
+791 
-796 QNPNI
+796 PNI
-801 QNANIQ
+801 QNANMQ

-816 INISGSFTSPQVQK
+816 INISGSFASPQVQK

-839 DEFLEF
+839 DEYLLEF

>member
-88 DFAPTDELLDILSA
+88 DFAPTDELRDILSA
-102 SQKHPNQNK
+102 SQKHSNQK
-111 SAPNSTKNTPQ
+111 SSPNSTKNAPQ
-122 NNLLNTLQ
+122 NNLQNTLQ
-130 NLQNPPSSTSQNPT
+130 NLQNPPSNTSQNPA
-144 QSQAQNLAK
+144 QSQAQNPAQ

-173 TSIKESSQIS
+173 TSVKEPSQIS
-183 ALEYL
+183 VLEYL

-193 ATSNPLTTYHLTN
+193 ATPNPLTTYS
-206 HPLANHPLATRPL
+206 L
-219 SAHTFATHA
+219 STHTFATHA
-228 SVQSTQTRLAQIEQQ
+228 SAQSTQKRLAQIEQQ
-243 ALPQTSKTQY
+243 TLPQTSKTQY
-253 SQVQTLQD
+253 SQVQNLQD

-271 MEHFRSQNSQ
+271 MEHFRHQNSQ
-281 TPLPSLNTLPSLP
+281 TPLPPLNTLPSLP
-294 DLSHP
+294 DLSRP
-299 STQLDNTDSTSLD
+299 NTQLDNTDSTSLD

-350 ANKTPQV
+350 ANQTPQV

-378 PSIIISKILD
+378 PSIIVSKILD

-454 NLLSALSI
+454 NLLSTLSI

-467 LTSQLKSLKSTQR
+467 LTSQLKSLKSTPR
-480 KNIIDKPS
+480 KSIIDKPS
-488 TPKDILPNL
+488 TPKDILPNI

-518 NYEIPLGR
+518 SYEIPLGR

-547 MLGLRLQGDMHLQ
+547 MLSLRLQGDMHLQ

-568 IINGKSNTLGGVSHF
+568 VIDGKSNTLGGVSHF

-604 LFGAPSVLEGRA
+604 LFGVPSVLEGRA

-629 AMSLQASNLGT
+629 AMSLQAINLGA

-669 LESNRLDFGDLQAT
+669 LESNRLDFGDLQTT
-683 PQNAINTLQ
+683 PQNVINTPQ
-692 NTTTLNMQSKLNA
+692 NTTTLSMQSKLNA

-717 SEKIESTRCIINLI
+717 SEKIESTRCTINLI
-731 AQNLQIT
+731 AQNLQIA
-738 LTLMPK
+738 LTLKPK
-744 KYTQQESQN
+744 KHTQQESLN
-753 SQNQAQNPPKWL
+753 PQNQAQNTLEEL
-765 ESKELESNMILPQNQ
+765 ESKELESNMISPQNQ
-780 QNLNSQNLSPQ
+780 QKLKSQNLIPQ

-807 NANIMEGLQ
+807 NANIQNANMVEGLQ
-816 INISGSFTSPQVQK
+816 INISGSFASPQVQK

-839 DEFLEF
+839 DEFIEF

>member
-88 DFAPTDELLDILSA
+88 DFAPTDELGYTLSDTLST

-122 NNLLNTLQ
+122 NNLQNTLQ
-130 NLQNPPSSTSQNPT
+130 NLQNPPSNTLQNPT
-144 QSQAQNLAK
+144 QNQAQKLEQ

-173 TSIKESSQIS
+173 TSVKESSQIS
-183 ALEYL
+183 ALDDL
-188 PTPSH
+188 PTPYH
-193 ATSNPLTTYHLTN
+193 ATPHPLTT
-206 HPLANHPLATRPL
+206 
-219 SAHTFATHA
+219 HTFAIHA
-228 SVQSTQTRLAQIEQQ
+228 SAKSTQTRLAQIEQQ
-243 ALPQTSKTQY
+243 TLPQNSKTQY
-253 SQVQTLQD
+253 LQVQNLQD

-271 MEHFRSQNSQ
+271 MERFRSQNSQ

-312 FALDSP
+312 FTLDSP

-350 ANKTPQV
+350 ANQTPQV

-378 PSIIISKILD
+378 PSIIASKILD

-467 LTSQLKSLKSTQR
+467 LTSQLKSLKSTPR
-480 KNIIDKPS
+480 KNIINKPS

-547 MLGLRLQGDMHLQ
+547 MLGLKLQGDMHLQ

-629 AMSLQASNLGT
+629 TMNLQASNLGA

-655 SKNPSP
+655 SKNLSP

-669 LESNRLDFGDLQAT
+669 LESNRLDFGDLQTA
-683 PQNAINTLQ
+683 PQNIINTLQ
-692 NTTTLNMQSKLNA
+692 NTTTLSMQSKLNA

-731 AQNLQIT
+731 AQNLQIA
-738 LTLMPK
+738 LALKPK
-744 KYTQQESQN
+744 KYTQKESQN
-753 SQNQAQNPPKWL
+753 PQNQAQNPPEWL
-765 ESKELESNMILPQNQ
+765 ESKELESNMISPQNQ
-780 QNLNSQNLSPQ
+780 QNPNSQNLSPQ

-801 QNANIQ
+801 QNANI
-807 NANIMEGLQ
+807 IEGLQ
-816 INISGSFTSPQVQK
+816 INISGSFASPQVQK

>member
-51 QSLRISFGKIEASLI
+51 QSLHISFGKIEASFI

-73 NLKGRYTLKG
+73 NLKGKYTLKG

-88 DFAPTDELLDILSA
+88 DFAPTDELGYALSDTL
-102 SQKHPNQNK
+102 STNQKHPNQNK

-122 NNLLNTLQ
+122 NNL
-130 NLQNPPSSTSQNPT
+130 QNPPPFTSQNPA
-144 QSQAQNLAK
+144 QSQAQNYAQ

-183 ALEYL
+183 SLEYL

-193 ATSNPLTTYHLTN
+193 AMLNPLTTY
-206 HPLANHPLATRPL
+206 PLANHPLAT
-219 SAHTFATHA
+219 HTFATHA
-228 SVQSTQTRLAQIEQQ
+228 SMQPTQTRLAQIEQQ
-243 ALPQTSKTQY
+243 AISHTSKEQY
-253 SQVQTLQD
+253 SQVQNLQD

-271 MEHFRSQNSQ
+271 MERFRHQNSQ

-312 FALDSP
+312 FELDSP

-329 SPDSIL
+329 NPDSIL

-350 ANKTPQV
+350 ANQTPQV

-415 AILNA
+415 AILTA

-467 LTSQLKSLKSTQR
+467 LTSQLKSLKSTPR

-629 AMSLQASNLGT
+629 TMSLQASNLGA

-655 SKNPSP
+655 SKIPSP

-683 PQNAINTLQ
+683 PQNVRNTLQ

-731 AQNLQIT
+731 AQNLQIA
-738 LTLMPK
+738 LTLKPK
-744 KYTQQESQN
+744 KYTQQESLN
-753 SQNQAQNPPKWL
+753 PQNQAQNPPEWL
-765 ESKELESNMILPQNQ
+765 ESKELESNMISPQNQ

-801 QNANIQ
+801 QNANI
-807 NANIMEGLQ
+807 MEGLQ
-816 INISGSFTSPQVQK
+816 INISGSFASPQVQK

-839 DEFLEF
+839 DEYLLEF

>member
-51 QSLRISFGKIEASLI
+51 QSLSISFGKIEASLI

-88 DFAPTDELLDILSA
+88 DFAPTDELGYTLSDTLSA

-122 NNLLNTLQ
+122 NNLQNTLQ
-130 NLQNPPSSTSQNPT
+130 NLQNPPSNTLQNPT
-144 QSQAQNLAK
+144 QSQAQNPAQ

-173 TSIKESSQIS
+173 TSVKESSQIS
-183 ALEYL
+183 ALDDL
-188 PTPSH
+188 PTPYH
-193 ATSNPLTTYHLTN
+193 ATPHPLTT
-206 HPLANHPLATRPL
+206 
-219 SAHTFATHA
+219 HTFAAHA
-228 SVQSTQTRLAQIEQQ
+228 SAKSIQARLAQIEQQ

-253 SQVQTLQD
+253 LQVQTLQD

-299 STQLDNTDSTSLD
+299 NTQLDNTDSTSLD
-312 FALDSP
+312 FTLDSP

-350 ANKTPQV
+350 ANQTPQV

-378 PSIIISKILD
+378 PSIIASKILD

-400 AKATLHA
+400 AKAKIHA

-467 LTSQLKSLKSTQR
+467 LTSQLKSLKSTPR
-480 KNIIDKPS
+480 KNIIDKPN

-547 MLGLRLQGDMHLQ
+547 MLGLKLQGDMHLQ

-568 IINGKSNTLGGVSHF
+568 IIDGKSNTLGGVSHF

-629 AMSLQASNLGT
+629 TMSLQASNLGA

-669 LESNRLDFGDLQAT
+669 LESNRLDFGDLQTT
-683 PQNAINTLQ
+683 PQNMINTLQ
-692 NTTTLNMQSKLNA
+692 NTTTLSMQSKLNA

-731 AQNLQIT
+731 AQNLQIA
-738 LTLMPK
+738 LALKPK
-744 KYTQQESQN
+744 KYTQKESQN
-753 SQNQAQNPPKWL
+753 PQNQAQNPPEWP
-765 ESKELESNMILPQNQ
+765 ESKELESSIISPQNQ
-780 QNLNSQNLSPQ
+780 QNPNSQNLSPQ

-801 QNANIQ
+801 QNANI
-807 NANIMEGLQ
+807 IEGLQ
-816 INISGSFTSPQVQK
+816 INISGSFASPQVQK

>member
-1 MRKILLSIGVFLATL
+1 M
-16 IVSANLLLFTSFGN
+16 SANLLLFTSFGN

-88 DFAPTDELLDILSA
+88 DFAPTDELRDILSA
-102 SQKHPNQNK
+102 SQKHSNQK
-111 SAPNSTKNTPQ
+111 SSPNSTKNAPQ
-122 NNLLNTLQ
+122 NNLQNTLQ
-130 NLQNPPSSTSQNPT
+130 NLQNPPSNTSQNPT
-144 QSQAQNLAK
+144 QSQAQNPAQ

-193 ATSNPLTTYHLTN
+193 ATPNPLTTYS
-206 HPLANHPLATRPL
+206 LANHTL
-219 SAHTFATHA
+219 STHTFATHA
-228 SVQSTQTRLAQIEQQ
+228 NVQSTQKRLAQIEQQ
-243 ALPQTSKTQY
+243 TLPQTSKTQY
-253 SQVQTLQD
+253 SQVQNLQD

-271 MEHFRSQNSQ
+271 MEHFRHQNSQ

-299 STQLDNTDSTSLD
+299 NTQLDNTDSTSLD

-350 ANKTPQV
+350 ANQTPQV

-378 PSIIISKILD
+378 PSIIVSKILD

-467 LTSQLKSLKSTQR
+467 LTSQLKSLKSTPR

-488 TPKDILPNL
+488 TPKDILPNI

-518 NYEIPLGR
+518 TYEIPLGR
-526 LDFSQNGEYDL
+526 LDFSQNGEYYL
-537 EIFNLTNLGA
+537 EIFNLANLGA

-568 IINGKSNTLGGVSHF
+568 IIDGKSNTLGGVSHF

-604 LFGAPSVLEGRA
+604 LFGVPSVLEGRA

-629 AMSLQASNLGT
+629 TMSLQASNLGT

-683 PQNAINTLQ
+683 PQNMINAPQ
-692 NTTTLNMQSKLNA
+692 NTTTLSMQSKLNA

-717 SEKIESTRCIINLI
+717 SEKIESAHCTINLI
-731 AQNLQIT
+731 AQNLQIA
-738 LTLMPK
+738 LTLKPK

-753 SQNQAQNPPKWL
+753 PQNQAQNQPEWL
-765 ESKELESNMILPQNQ
+765 ESKELESNMISPQNQ
-780 QNLNSQNLSPQ
+780 QKLNSQNLIPQ

-796 QNPNI
+796 QNPNMQNANI

-807 NANIMEGLQ
+807 NANMVEGLQ
-816 INISGSFTSPQVQK
+816 INISGSFASPQVQK